1 MHTILIEKFR
11 SYLVHNSPDIMIRL
25 QHEFLLTQY
34 LEDKVLNVMPLAE
47 QLIAENKP
55 QYIIEELCME
65 ELTRNI
71 RPSRFMYIRGL
82 LEEEFLQ
89 TYERFRE
96 MGVLTY
102 ETINLIDACK
112 PVFDHIG
119 FTEDNED
126 DRQLRYAITGAI
138 AEYLEKN

>member
-34 LEDKVLNVMPLAE
+34 LEDKVLNVMPLVE

-55 QYIIEELCME
+55 QYIIEELCLE

-102 ETINLIDACK
+102 ETINLIDACN
-112 PVFDHIG
+112 PVFEHLG

>member
-34 LEDKVLNVMPLAE
+34 LEDKVLNVMPLSE

-102 ETINLIDACK
+102 ETINLIDACN
-112 PVFDHIG
+112 PVFEHLG